1 MNRIKDTLLYLFSW
15 IFVASGVISC
25 QQEEEW
31 TAADMG
37 FLVTLN
43 EAVTVATKATPAEL
57 DKPVADNF
65 YLSII
70 KESTG
75 KVIYNG
81 NYSAELVPASAGTYI
96 LMATCGEDPIL
107 AWDTPYYAGMETT
120 DLADGETKQVDITC
134 RVANALLSVTF
145 NEPELFAQLYDEYGV
160 RVSTSG
166 MSLDISGSRTDQSAY
181 FRAGANVSLLFYA
194 RLVDGGSEVT
204 YSLDEAVADIFPLQA
219 GQHAKLTLSSSNTAV
234 QVDKAEV
241 ETVTIEETLPLEW
254 LPKPKVESTGF
265 VDNQLNFVETETP
278 QASIRLNMASAL
290 QEMKLK
296 FNFQDPQFASLNAT
310 EEKPE
315 YLLSNA
321 ADKQAIEQ
329 TLGITLPSIGDTQAA
344 VDLSSLV
351 ARMQS
356 LGNAATVN
364 TIELDVQAN
373 NRWSSENAEVNRVYT
388 LTCSQPVFSVEVL
401 PGNIWTKEF
410 TIEEATVNA
419 TSLLDKL
426 TYQYR
431 ASGADEW
438 INAESLL
445 VQFSDYP
452 ENKNYEVR
460 AFLRD
465 GVVSEA
471 VDVKL
476 ETPESLTN
484 GGMEEWYWEQ
494 IHEDG
499 RWNPFDSNT
508 YTVYPWSSGGTSF
521 WNTNNDF
528 TTRNRSSVSN
538 IYNCFPAVSFVKDAH
553 NGTWAVE
560 LRNTGNGRGNT
571 LPSNVLDMNR
581 VAGELFTGD
590 ITVSTGG
597 TDAIPSGDNYTITKG
612 RPFSVRPTALKFW
625 YKYVPLNSD
634 TWRVHIELQ
643 DVNGNVIIEKTEDS
657 SESQS
662 EWKEVVVSLDYVNSE
677 YYEKCA
683 KIYIYFA
690 STINTGSA
698 LQYEKS
704 DYTIWL
710 GVESSFSNIWH
721 GSTLTIDDISLVYGK

>member
-166 MSLDISGSRTDQSAY
+166 MSLDISGSRTDRSAY

-356 LGNAATVN
+356 LEDAATVN

-410 TIEEATVNA
+410 TASTLTAENV
-419 TSLLDKL
+419 TSGNVETLAANL

-431 ASGADEW
+431 TGEGEW
-438 INAESLL
+438 TTFNDGLRQDGLTPGTSY
-445 VQFSDYP
+445 Q
-452 ENKNYEVR
+452 VR
-460 AFLRD
+460 ALYR
-465 GVVSEA
+465 GVVSSNLIEIRTYEA
-471 VDVKL
+471 YQIPNSSFDEGYATTYPKSDNPL
-476 ETPESLTN
+476 YTFDGGWIGTRNPLTCHSSGVNAFYVSKSSTLPISDN
-484 GGMEEWYWEQ
+484 GSIVAYMMTIGWGEGNTCAFGNKTGSVINNISSGIVCVGDY
-494 IHEDG
+494 
-499 RWNPFDSNT
+499 DSSNDAIAAKEAYLRPTSMT
-508 YTVYPWSSGGTSF
+508 YTYKANPY
-521 WNTNNDF
+521 NNDEYLISVELI
-528 TTRNRSSVSN
+528 NRSIDNTETVVGSGVIQSGIAVN
-538 IYNCFPAVSFVKDAH
+538 EYTTTTLDIVYNTVYDDLPITHIKILFQAGTQEDRDHLENSFRDASLWDGYA
-553 NGTWAVE
+553 NAYIMGSQFW
-560 LRNTGNGRGNT
+560 
-571 LPSNVLDMNR
+571 LDSFI
-581 VAGELFTGD
+581 L
-590 ITVSTGG
+590 
-597 TDAIPSGDNYTITKG
+597 NYDK
-612 RPFSVRPTALKFW
+612 
-625 YKYVPLNSD
+625 
-634 TWRVHIELQ
+634 
-643 DVNGNVIIEKTEDS
+643 
-657 SESQS
+657 
-662 EWKEVVVSLDYVNSE
+662 
-677 YYEKCA
+677 
-683 KIYIYFA
+683 
-690 STINTGSA
+690 
-698 LQYEKS
+698 
-704 DYTIWL
+704 
-710 GVESSFSNIWH
+710 
-721 GSTLTIDDISLVYGK
+721 